1 MRLFKEVHYW
11 DKQRGDF
18 TIPYAATEM
27 STGDKMRNLIALRE
41 HVMLVV
47 RDYNIILEALDADER
62 KLFQEHIRKV
72 NKRVNSGLSRFTW
85 NYGHIKEFFVKES
98 RKDCAELYAVVVGFK
113 KKNDLIN
120 KLCRSI
126 ASTALILIEK
136 NFVYQEGIFE

>member
-1 MRLFKEVHYW
+1 MHYW

-72 NKRVNSGLSRFTW
+72 NKRVNGGLSRFTW
-85 NYGHIKEFFVKES
+85 NVS
-98 RKDCAELYAVVVGFK
+98 LA
-113 KKNDLIN
+113 
-120 KLCRSI
+120 
-126 ASTALILIEK
+126 
-136 NFVYQEGIFE
+136 